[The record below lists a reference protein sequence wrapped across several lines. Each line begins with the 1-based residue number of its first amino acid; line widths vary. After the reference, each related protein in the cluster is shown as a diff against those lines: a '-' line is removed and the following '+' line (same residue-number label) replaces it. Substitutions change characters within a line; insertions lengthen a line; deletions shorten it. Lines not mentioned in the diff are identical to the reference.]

1 MSIYRIKGP
10 WAGTLSIISRPR
22 GDDWLEKEISDW
34 KDAELNA
41 VVSLLTR
48 DEEIE
53 FELLGE
59 RKSSEEQGLR
69 FFSLPISDLG
79 VPSLRKE
86 TLAVLSQIENLL
98 AAGQN
103 VGLHCRQSVGR
114 SGMIAASLLVMSG
127 SDPLEAIESVSI
139 DRGVTVPE
147 TEEQREWVIELAREF
162 EPSLTQEYA

>member
-10 WAGTLSIISRPR
+10 WAGTLSIVSRPR
-22 GDDWLEKEISDW
+22 GGDWLEHEISGW
-34 KDAELNA
+34 KDAELNV
-41 VVSLLTR
+41 VVSLLTK
-48 DEEIE
+48 DEETE
-53 FELLGE
+53 FELRGE

-79 VPSLRKE
+79 VPSSRKE
-86 TLAVLSQIENLL
+86 TLAGLSQIENLL

-114 SGMIAASLLVMSG
+114 SGMIAASLLVLSG
-127 SDPLEAIESVSI
+127 SDPLEAIESVST
-139 DRGVTVPE
+139 DRGLTVPE

-162 EPSLTQEYA
+162 EPSLTQG